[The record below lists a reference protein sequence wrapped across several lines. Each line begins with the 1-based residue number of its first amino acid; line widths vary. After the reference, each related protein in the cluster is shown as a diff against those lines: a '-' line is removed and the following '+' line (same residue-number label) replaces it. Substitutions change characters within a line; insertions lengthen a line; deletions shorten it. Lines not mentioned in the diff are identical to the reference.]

1 MKKKKWLKISL
12 GLLSI
17 LVVINLVAS
26 HYFYDL
32 AIKRDQKDFLVDN
45 EDLVVSATAMDVF
58 LQGGWRDWVSSQP
71 FDEWELESYD
81 GLTLQGYYLE
91 AKEPSNQ
98 TVVLAHGYLGRATD
112 MGLFGQHYY
121 EDLGYNIFMPDLRGH
136 GNSEGDYIGFGWHD
150 RLDILDWV
158 DQIIEHQGDDTEVV
172 LHGISMGSATVLMAS
187 GEDLSDNV
195 KAIIADS
202 PYTDTYS
209 LFKYQMN
216 RMFNL
221 PAFPLLPS
229 TSLMTQYR
237 AGYSLTEASSLD
249 QVKQTDVPILYFHG
263 NNDTFV
269 PTRMAEEL
277 HENTNSESEIM
288 VFENAGHGEAIAV
301 YPEQYVDHLDRFL
314 EKYLK

>member
-1 MKKKKWLKISL
+1 M
-12 GLLSI
+12 LSI